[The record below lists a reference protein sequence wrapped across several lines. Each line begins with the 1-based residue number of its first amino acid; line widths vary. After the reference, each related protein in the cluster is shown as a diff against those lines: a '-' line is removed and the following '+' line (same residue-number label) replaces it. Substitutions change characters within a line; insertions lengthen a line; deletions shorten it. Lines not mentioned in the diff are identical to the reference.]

1 MAVRQRM
8 DLRQTQTLVMTPQ
21 LQQAIKLLE
30 LSSQELAAYVDREL
44 EQNPL
49 LEHDDAAGE
58 GGAEQDS
65 PTGDASPSPAG
76 GTGEPLDASEFVAA
90 AIMPDAQELPL
101 DVDYDNL
108 WTNDAPGTPA
118 APSLLSAG
126 ARAGGGDDA
135 DGASTV
141 EQTLSRA
148 ISLREHLTEQMNVD
162 LTDPMERLIGLALI
176 EQLDEAGYWS
186 GDLGPIAERLG
197 CPPAKVEATLLRLQ
211 QFEPPGIFARN
222 LAECLALQLKDRD
235 RFDPAMQQL
244 LQHLDLLAQG
254 ERERLMRLCGVD
266 AADLAEMV
274 SEIRALNPKPAE
286 SFSTT
291 PMVPVVP
298 DILMRRASDGGWL
311 LELNPDALPRVLL
324 NETYVAKIR
333 RSATDKASRE
343 YINDRVTAANWLVRA
358 LQQRATTILKVATE
372 IVRQQDGFFRHG
384 VQHLRPLTRREVA
397 DSIEMHESTVSRV
410 TTNKYLATPRGLFE
424 LRYFFGSALADAEGG
439 IGHSAEAVRTRIKT
453 LIEGESAAAVL
464 SDDRI
469 AEILRTEGIEIA
481 RRTVA
486 NTLVVAA
493 PAGAG
498 IALAL
503 RPHRCKKKTVG
514 DGRLTRP
521 MALHMF
527 PRPRPGAG
535 DLAFDSH
542 PAIFSPMWP
551 SGPVSQCNSP

>member
-30 LSSQELAAYVDREL
+30 LSSQELAAYVEHEL

-49 LEHDDAAGE
+49 LERDDPSADGA
-58 GGAEQDS
+58 AEQGPPTNEES
-65 PTGDASPSPAG
+65 PPPVSPPSD
-76 GTGEPLDASEFVAA
+76 PLDASEFVAA
-90 AIMPDAQELPL
+90 AMMPDAPESPL

-108 WTNDAPGTPA
+108 WTNDAADAPTP
-118 APSLLSAG
+118 PSVLSVG
-126 ARAGGGDDA
+126 SRASVDADDI
-135 DGASTV
+135 DGASAV
-141 EQTLSRA
+141 EQTLSRV
-148 ISLREHLTEQMNVD
+148 ISLREHLTEQINVD
-162 LTDPMERLIGLALI
+162 LTDSMERLIGLAMV
-176 EQLDEAGYWS
+176 EQIDEAGYWN
-186 GDLGPIAERLG
+186 GELAPIAERLG
-197 CPPAKVEATLLRLQ
+197 CAPAKVEATLLRLQ
-211 QFEPPGIFARN
+211 QLDPPGIFARN

-235 RFDPAMQQL
+235 RLDPAMQKL
-244 LQHLDLLAQG
+244 LEHLDLLAQG

-311 LELNPDALPRVLL
+311 VELNPDALPRVLL
-324 NETYVAKIR
+324 NESYVAKVR
-333 RSATDKASRE
+333 RSATDKAARE

-372 IVRQQDGFFRHG
+372 IIRQQDGFFRHG

-410 TTNKYLATPRGLFE
+410 TTNKYMATPRGLFE
-424 LRYFFGSALADAEGG
+424 LRYFFGSALADADGG
-439 IGHSAEAVRTRIKT
+439 VGHSAEAVRTRIKT
-453 LIEGESAAAVL
+453 LIEAEPAGATL

-486 NTLVVAA
+486 KYRES
-493 PAGAG
+493 
-498 IALAL
+498 L
-503 RPHRCKKKTVG
+503 RIPSSSQR
-514 DGRLTRP
+514 RRAR
-521 MALHMF
+521 ALHL
-527 PRPRPGAG
+527 R
-535 DLAFDSH
+535 
-542 PAIFSPMWP
+542 
-551 SGPVSQCNSP
+551 

>member
-30 LSSQELAAYVDREL
+30 LSSQELAAYVEHEL

-49 LEHDDAAGE
+49 LERDDAGADSA
-58 GGAEQDS
+58 AEQASLTSDES
-65 PTGDASPSPAG
+65 PPPASRPGD
-76 GTGEPLDASEFVAA
+76 PLDASEFVAA
-90 AIMPDAQELPL
+90 AIMPDAPESPL

-108 WTNDAPGTPA
+108 WTNDAADAPT

-126 ARAGGGDDA
+126 SRGSVESDEA
-135 DGASTV
+135 DGVSAV

-148 ISLREHLTEQMNVD
+148 ISLREHLTEQINVD
-162 LTDPMERLIGLALI
+162 LTDSTDRLIGLAMI
-176 EQLDEAGYWS
+176 EQLDEAGYWN
-186 GDLGPIAERLG
+186 GELEPIAERLG
-197 CPPAKVEATLLRLQ
+197 CPSAKVEATLTRLQ
-211 QFEPPGIFARN
+211 QLDPPGIFART
-222 LAECLALQLKDRD
+222 LAECLALRLKDRD
-235 RFDPAMQQL
+235 RLDPAMQKL
-244 LQHLDLLAQG
+244 LEHLDLLAQG

-286 SFSTT
+286 SFSTM
-291 PMVPVVP
+291 PVVPVVP

-311 LELNPDALPRVLL
+311 VELNPDALPRVLL
-324 NETYVAKIR
+324 NESYVAKVR
-333 RSATDKASRE
+333 RSATDKAARE

-358 LQQRATTILKVATE
+358 LHQRATTILKVATE

-410 TTNKYLATPRGLFE
+410 TTNKYMATPRGLFE

-439 IGHSAEAVRTRIKT
+439 VGHSAEAVRTRIRT
-453 LIEGESAAAVL
+453 LIEAEPAGATL

-486 NTLVVAA
+486 KYRES
-493 PAGAG
+493 
-498 IALAL
+498 L
-503 RPHRCKKKTVG
+503 RIPSSSQR
-514 DGRLTRP
+514 RRAR
-521 MALHMF
+521 ALHL
-527 PRPRPGAG
+527 R
-535 DLAFDSH
+535 
-542 PAIFSPMWP
+542 
-551 SGPVSQCNSP
+551 

>member
-30 LSSQELAAYVDREL
+30 LSSQELAAYVEREL

-49 LEHDDAAGE
+49 LERDDAGADSDEQAPSADDEPPSAGF
-58 GGAEQDS
+58 S
-65 PTGDASPSPAG
+65 
-76 GTGEPLDASEFVAA
+76 EPLDASEFVAA
-90 AIMPDAQELPL
+90 AIMPDAPDSPL

-108 WTNDAPGTPA
+108 WTNDSSDTPA

-126 ARAGGGDDA
+126 TRTNVDGDDA
-135 DGASTV
+135 DGSAATV

-148 ISLREHLTEQMNVD
+148 SSLREHLTEQINVD
-162 LTDPMERLIGLALI
+162 LTDPMERMIGLALI

-186 GDLGPIAERLG
+186 GDPGPIAERLG
-197 CPPAKVEATLLRLQ
+197 CPSAKVEATLLRLQ
-211 QFEPPGIFARN
+211 QLDPPGIFARN

-235 RFDPAMQQL
+235 RLDPAMQTL
-244 LQHLDLLAQG
+244 LEHLDLLAQG
-254 ERERLMRLCGVD
+254 ERERLMRLCAVD

-286 SFSTT
+286 AFSTT
-291 PMVPVVP
+291 PMVPVIP

-311 LELNPDALPRVLL
+311 IELNPDALPRVLL
-324 NETYVAKIR
+324 NENYVAKIR
-333 RSATDKASRE
+333 RSATDKAARE

-372 IVRQQDGFFRHG
+372 IARQQDGFFRYG

-397 DSIEMHESTVSRV
+397 DLIEMHESTVSRV
-410 TTNKYLATPRGLFE
+410 TTNKYIATPRGLFE
-424 LRYFFGSALADAEGG
+424 LRYFFGSSLADAEGG
-439 IGHSAEAVRTRIKT
+439 MGHSAEAVRTRIKT

-469 AEILRTEGIEIA
+469 AEILRADGIEIA

-486 NTLVVAA
+486 KYRES
-493 PAGAG
+493 
-498 IALAL
+498 L
-503 RPHRCKKKTVG
+503 RIPSSSQR
-514 DGRLTRP
+514 RRAR
-521 MALHMF
+521 ALHL
-527 PRPRPGAG
+527 R
-535 DLAFDSH
+535 
-542 PAIFSPMWP
+542 
-551 SGPVSQCNSP
+551 

>member
-30 LSSQELAAYVDREL
+30 LSSQELSAYVEREL

-49 LEHDDAAGE
+49 LERDDPASDGDSESDSVPGDDAAAP
-58 GGAEQDS
+58 GASGSD
-65 PTGDASPSPAG
+65 
-76 GTGEPLDASEFVAA
+76 PLDASDFVASA
-90 AIMPDAQELPL
+90 MMPDAPESPL

-108 WTNDAPGTPA
+108 WTSDGTDAPTG
-118 APSLLSAG
+118 PSLLSAG
-126 ARAGGGDDA
+126 TRGRSDA
-135 DGASTV
+135 DEGDGSATV

-148 ISLREHLTEQMNVD
+148 ISLREHLTEQINVD
-162 LTDPMERLIGLALI
+162 LADAMERLIGLALI
-176 EQLDEAGYWS
+176 EQLDEAGYFS
-186 GDLGPIAERLG
+186 GDLASIAERLG
-197 CPPAKVEATLLRLQ
+197 CPPAKVEATLMRLQ
-211 QFEPPGIFARN
+211 QFDPPGIFARS

-235 RFDPAMQQL
+235 RLDPAMQRL
-244 LQHLDLLAQG
+244 LEHLDLLAQG

-286 SFSTT
+286 TFSTT

-298 DILMRRASDGGWL
+298 DILIRRASDGGWL
-311 LELNPDALPRVLL
+311 VELNPDALPRVLL
-324 NETYVAKIR
+324 NESYVAKIR

-343 YINDRVTAANWLVRA
+343 YINDRVTAGNWLVRA

-372 IVRQQDGFFRHG
+372 IVRQQDGFFRRG

-397 DSIEMHESTVSRV
+397 ETIEMHESTVSRV
-410 TTNKYLATPRGLFE
+410 TTNKYIATPRGLFE

-439 IGHSAEAVRTRIKT
+439 VGHSAEAVRTRIKT
-453 LIEGESAAAVL
+453 LIEAEPATAIL

-469 AEILRTEGIEIA
+469 ADILRAEGIEIA

-486 NTLVVAA
+486 KYRES
-493 PAGAG
+493 
-498 IALAL
+498 L
-503 RPHRCKKKTVG
+503 RIPSSSQR
-514 DGRLTRP
+514 RRAR
-521 MALHMF
+521 ALHL
-527 PRPRPGAG
+527 R
-535 DLAFDSH
+535 
-542 PAIFSPMWP
+542 
-551 SGPVSQCNSP
+551 

>member
-49 LEHDDAAGE
+49 LERDDPGAE
-58 GGAEQDS
+58 GSAEQD
-65 PTGDASPSPAG
+65 PLTGDAPMPPTG

-90 AIMPDAQELPL
+90 AIMPDAADSPL

-108 WTNDAPGTPA
+108 WTNDASDTPT

-126 ARAGGGDDA
+126 TRAGSGGDEA

-141 EQTLSRA
+141 EQTLSRT

-176 EQLDEAGYWS
+176 EQVDEAGYWS
-186 GDLGPIAERLG
+186 GDLEPIAARLG
-197 CPPAKVEATLLRLQ
+197 CPGAKVEATLLRLQ

-235 RFDPAMQQL
+235 RLDPAMEQL

-311 LELNPDALPRVLL
+311 IELNPDALPRVLL

-397 DSIEMHESTVSRV
+397 DTIEMHESTVSRV

-424 LRYFFGSALADAEGG
+424 LRYFFGSALADADGG

-469 AEILRTEGIEIA
+469 AESLRTEGIEIA

-486 NTLVVAA
+486 KYRES
-493 PAGAG
+493 
-498 IALAL
+498 L
-503 RPHRCKKKTVG
+503 RIPSSSQR
-514 DGRLTRP
+514 RRAR
-521 MALHMF
+521 ALHL
-527 PRPRPGAG
+527 R
-535 DLAFDSH
+535 
-542 PAIFSPMWP
+542 
-551 SGPVSQCNSP
+551 

>member
-30 LSSQELAAYVDREL
+30 LSSQELAAYVEREL

-49 LEHDDAAGE
+49 LERDEPSGDA
-58 GGAEQDS
+58 GAEPDS
-65 PTGDASPSPAG
+65 PVSDDPPPAG
-76 GTGEPLDASEFVAA
+76 GGEPLDATEFVAA
-90 AIMPDAQELPL
+90 AIMPDAAESPL

-108 WTNDAPGTPA
+108 WTNDGFDTPT

-126 ARAGGGDDA
+126 GRASGDADDA
-135 DGASTV
+135 DGSASV

-148 ISLREHLTEQMNVD
+148 TSLREHLTEQINVD
-162 LTDPMERLIGLALI
+162 LADPMERLIGLALI
-176 EQLDEAGYWS
+176 EQLDEAGYFIGELKS
-186 GDLGPIAERLG
+186 IAERLG
-197 CPPAKVEATLLRLQ
+197 CPVDKVVATLVHIQ
-211 QFEPPGIFARN
+211 QFDPPGVFARS

-235 RFDPAMQQL
+235 RLDPAMQRL
-244 LQHLDLLAQG
+244 LDHLDLLAQG
-254 ERERLMRLCGVD
+254 EQERLMRLCGVD
-266 AADLAEMV
+266 ATDLAEMV

-286 SFSTT
+286 AFSVA

-311 LELNPDALPRVLL
+311 IELNPDALPRVLL
-324 NETYVAKIR
+324 NENYVAKVR
-333 RSATDKASRE
+333 RSATDKAARE

-358 LQQRATTILKVATE
+358 LQQRSTTVLKVATE

-410 TTNKYLATPRGLFE
+410 TTNKYIATPRGLFE

-439 IGHSAEAVRTRIKT
+439 AGHSAEAVRTRIKT
-453 LIEGESAAAVL
+453 LIDAEPAGAAL

-486 NTLVVAA
+486 KYRES
-493 PAGAG
+493 
-498 IALAL
+498 L
-503 RPHRCKKKTVG
+503 RIPSSSQR
-514 DGRLTRP
+514 RRAR
-521 MALHMF
+521 ALHL
-527 PRPRPGAG
+527 R
-535 DLAFDSH
+535 
-542 PAIFSPMWP
+542 
-551 SGPVSQCNSP
+551 

>member
-30 LSSQELAAYVDREL
+30 LSSQELSAYVEREL

-49 LEHDDAAGE
+49 LERDDASGD
-58 GGAEQDS
+58 GGSDLES
-65 PTGDASPSPAG
+65 TSGDDTAPSGASD
-76 GTGEPLDASEFVAA
+76 PLDASEFVAA
-90 AIMPDAQELPL
+90 AVMPDAPESPL

-108 WTNDAPGTPA
+108 WTSDGSDAPT
-118 APSLLSAG
+118 APSLLSTG
-126 ARAGGGDDA
+126 GRGRADNA
-135 DGASTV
+135 DGTATV
-141 EQTLSRA
+141 EQTLSQE
-148 ISLREHLTEQMNVD
+148 ISLREHLAEQINVD
-162 LTDPMERLIGLALI
+162 LPNPTERLIGLALI
-176 EQLDEAGYWS
+176 EQLDEAGYFS
-186 GDLGPIAERLG
+186 GDLLPIAERLG
-197 CPPAKVEATLLRLQ
+197 CQPAKVEATLVRLQ
-211 QFEPPGIFARN
+211 QFDPPGIFARS

-235 RFDPAMQQL
+235 RLDPAMQKL
-244 LQHLDLLAQG
+244 LEHLDLLAQG

-286 SFSTT
+286 MFSTT

-298 DILMRRASDGGWL
+298 DILIRRASDGGWL
-311 LELNPDALPRVLL
+311 VELNPDALPRVLL
-324 NETYVAKIR
+324 NESYVARIR

-343 YINDRVTAANWLVRA
+343 YINDRVTAGNWLVRA

-372 IVRQQDGFFRHG
+372 IVRQQDGFFRRG

-397 DSIEMHESTVSRV
+397 ETIEMHESTVSRV
-410 TTNKYLATPRGLFE
+410 TTNKYIATPRGLFE

-453 LIEGESAAAVL
+453 LIEAEPATAIL

-486 NTLVVAA
+486 KYRES
-493 PAGAG
+493 
-498 IALAL
+498 L
-503 RPHRCKKKTVG
+503 RIPSSSQR
-514 DGRLTRP
+514 RRAR
-521 MALHMF
+521 ALHL
-527 PRPRPGAG
+527 R
-535 DLAFDSH
+535 
-542 PAIFSPMWP
+542 
-551 SGPVSQCNSP
+551 

>member
-30 LSSQELAAYVDREL
+30 LSNQELAAYVDREL

-49 LEHDDAAGE
+49 LERDDAGTE
-58 GGAEQDS
+58 GGAEQESLTDDAPLP
-65 PTGDASPSPAG
+65 PTG

-90 AIMPDAQELPL
+90 AIMPDAPESPL

-108 WTNDAPGTPA
+108 WTNDAPDTPT

-126 ARAGGGDDA
+126 ARAGADGDEG

-176 EQLDEAGYWS
+176 EQLDEAGYWI
-186 GDLGPIAERLG
+186 GDPEPIAERLG
-197 CPPAKVEATLLRLQ
+197 CPPAKVDATLVRLQ

-235 RFDPAMQQL
+235 RLDPAMQQL

-274 SEIRALNPKPAE
+274 AEIRALNPKPAE

-311 LELNPDALPRVLL
+311 IELNPDALPRVLL

-343 YINDRVTAANWLVRA
+343 YITDRVTADNWLVPA
-358 LQQRATTILKVATE
+358 LQHRATSILKVATE
-372 IVRQQDGFFRHG
+372 IVRQQDGFFRRG

-397 DSIEMHESTVSRV
+397 DAIEMHESTVSRV
-410 TTNKYLATPRGLFE
+410 TTNKYIATPRGLFE

-439 IGHSAEAVRTRIKT
+439 AGHSAEAVRTRIKT
-453 LIEGESAAAVL
+453 LIEGEPATAIL

-486 NTLVVAA
+486 KYRES
-493 PAGAG
+493 
-498 IALAL
+498 L
-503 RPHRCKKKTVG
+503 RIPSSAQR
-514 DGRLTRP
+514 RRAR
-521 MALHMF
+521 ALHL
-527 PRPRPGAG
+527 R
-535 DLAFDSH
+535 
-542 PAIFSPMWP
+542 
-551 SGPVSQCNSP
+551 

>member
-8 DLRQTQTLVMTPQ
+8 DLRQTQSLVMTPQ

-30 LSSQELAAYVDREL
+30 LSSQELSAYVEREL

-49 LEHDDAAGE
+49 LERDDAAGDGGGESDSIPGDDAAPAGE
-58 GGAEQDS
+58 GGSD
-65 PTGDASPSPAG
+65 
-76 GTGEPLDASEFVAA
+76 PLDASEFAA
-90 AIMPDAQELPL
+90 AAMMPDAPESPL

-108 WTNDAPGTPA
+108 WTNDGTEAPTG
-118 APSLLSAG
+118 PSMLSAG
-126 ARAGGGDDA
+126 ARGRADADDA
-135 DGASTV
+135 DGSATV

-148 ISLREHLTEQMNVD
+148 ISLREHLTEQINVD
-162 LTDPMERLIGLALI
+162 LADAMERLIGLALI
-176 EQLDEAGYWS
+176 EQLDEAGYFS
-186 GDLGPIAERLG
+186 GDLASIAERLA
-197 CPPAKVEATLLRLQ
+197 CPPAKVDATLVRLQ
-211 QFEPPGIFARN
+211 QFDPPGIFARN

-235 RFDPAMQQL
+235 RLDPAMQRL
-244 LQHLDLLAQG
+244 LEHLDLLAQG

-286 SFSTT
+286 AFSTT

-298 DILMRRASDGGWL
+298 DILIRRASDGGWL
-311 LELNPDALPRVLL
+311 VELNPDALPRVLL
-324 NETYVAKIR
+324 NESYVAKIR

-343 YINDRVTAANWLVRA
+343 YINDRVTAGNWLVRA

-372 IVRQQDGFFRHG
+372 IVRQQDGFFRRG

-397 DSIEMHESTVSRV
+397 ETIEMHESTVSRV
-410 TTNKYLATPRGLFE
+410 TTNKYIATPRGLFE

-453 LIEGESAAAVL
+453 LIEAEPATAIL

-486 NTLVVAA
+486 KYRES
-493 PAGAG
+493 
-498 IALAL
+498 L
-503 RPHRCKKKTVG
+503 RIPSSSQR
-514 DGRLTRP
+514 RRAR
-521 MALHMF
+521 ALHL
-527 PRPRPGAG
+527 R
-535 DLAFDSH
+535 
-542 PAIFSPMWP
+542 
-551 SGPVSQCNSP
+551 

>member
-30 LSSQELAAYVDREL
+30 LSSQELAAYVEREL

-49 LEHDDAAGE
+49 LERDDPAGE
-58 GGAEQDS
+58 GGPEQDS
-65 PTGDASPSPAG
+65 LTGEDRPAPVG
-76 GTGEPLDASEFVAA
+76 GEPLDASEFVAA
-90 AIMPDAQELPL
+90 AIMPDAPESPL

-108 WTNDAPGTPA
+108 WTNDGSDAPT
-118 APSLLSAG
+118 APSLLSVG
-126 ARAGGGDDA
+126 TRASADSDDA
-135 DGASTV
+135 EGAATV

-148 ISLREHLTEQMNVD
+148 ASLREHLTEQINVD

-186 GDLGPIAERLG
+186 GDPAPIAERLG
-197 CPPAKVEATLLRLQ
+197 CPPAKVAATLERLQ
-211 QFEPPGIFARN
+211 QLDPPGIFARS

-235 RFDPAMQQL
+235 RLDPAMQTL
-244 LQHLDLLAQG
+244 LEHLDLLAQG
-254 ERERLMRLCGVD
+254 ERERLMRLCAVD

-274 SEIRALNPKPAE
+274 GEIRALNPKPAE
-286 SFSTT
+286 AFSTT

-311 LELNPDALPRVLL
+311 IELNPDALPRVLL
-324 NETYVAKIR
+324 NENYVAKIR
-333 RSATDKASRE
+333 RSATDKAARE

-372 IVRQQDGFFRHG
+372 IARQQDGFFRHG
-384 VQHLRPLTRREVA
+384 VHHLRPLTRREVA

-410 TTNKYLATPRGLFE
+410 TTNKYIATPRGLFE
-424 LRYFFGSALADAEGG
+424 LRYFFGSSLADADGG

-453 LIEGESAAAVL
+453 LIGGESASAVL

-469 AEILRTEGIEIA
+469 AEILRTDGIEIA

-486 NTLVVAA
+486 KYRES
-493 PAGAG
+493 
-498 IALAL
+498 L
-503 RPHRCKKKTVG
+503 RIPSSSQR
-514 DGRLTRP
+514 RRAR
-521 MALHMF
+521 ALHL
-527 PRPRPGAG
+527 R
-535 DLAFDSH
+535 
-542 PAIFSPMWP
+542 
-551 SGPVSQCNSP
+551 